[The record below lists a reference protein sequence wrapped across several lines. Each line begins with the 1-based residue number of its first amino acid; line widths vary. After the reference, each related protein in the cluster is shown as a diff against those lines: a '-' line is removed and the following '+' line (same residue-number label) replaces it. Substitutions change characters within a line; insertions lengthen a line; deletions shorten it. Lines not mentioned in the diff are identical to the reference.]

1 MNEEETVKKTYWV
14 LFLIVFSITAFAE
27 KIAVFP
33 DLNRPR
39 SIIID
44 HDRMFIPDC
53 PEIYIYSIKDFKLI
67 KKFGRAGAG
76 PGEFRPTVIHFKIN
90 VQPDYI
96 FVNSTH
102 KVSYFT
108 KEGKMIREMNAGGIG
123 HGFSAFGDRLVGIKE
138 IREGNTDWTTLTLFD
153 SHLKPLKELSR
164 IRFAIDEK
172 EVKVLQSSRIVKA
185 SKDKIFIVMSPDFEI
200 KIFDYNG
207 KLLHIIKRENQEDR
221 VKVNESHKKAVHEY
235 LKLRWRGYPGIKDRL
250 VFPEYLPAIWGLKY
264 HCREENEELYVLSR
278 KTRENKNECFV
289 FNIQGKLLKKIY
301 LPLKEKN
308 VNSLFPFDIKDG
320 KLYQLI
326 ENEDTENYE
335 LFVTEIQ

>member
-1 MNEEETVKKTYWV
+1 MKKIYWI
-14 LFLIVFSITAFAE
+14 LFLIVFSTIAFAE
-27 KIAVFP
+27 KMAVFP
-33 DLNRPR
+33 DLKRPR

-53 PEIYIYSIKDFKLI
+53 PEIYIYSLKDFKLI
-67 KKFGRAGAG
+67 KKFGRAGVG
-76 PGEFRPTVIHFKIN
+76 PGEFRPMVIYFKIN

-96 FVNSTH
+96 FVNSS
-102 KVSYFT
+102 KKASYFS
-108 KEGKMIREMNAGGIG
+108 KEGNLIREMNAGGIG
-123 HGFSAFGDRLVGIKE
+123 HGFFAFGDRLVGRKE
-138 IREGNTDWTTLTLFD
+138 IREGKTDWVTLTLFD
-153 SHLKPLKELSR
+153 SHLKPIKELSR
-164 IRFAIDEK
+164 NRFAIDDK
-172 EVKVLQSSRIVKA
+172 GVKVLQSSVKAVA
-185 SKDKIFIVMSPDFEI
+185 SKDKIFIIMSPDFEI

-207 KLLHIIKRENQEDR
+207 KLVHIIKRENQEDR

-250 VFPEYLPAIWGLKY
+250 VFQEYLPAIWDLKY

-278 KTRENKNECFV
+278 KTRDNKKEFFV

-308 VNSLFPFDIKDG
+308 VNSLFPFDIKNG

-326 ENEDTENYE
+326 ENEDTEEYE

>member
-1 MNEEETVKKTYWV
+1 LDFIFNC
-14 LFLIVFSITAFAE
+14 FSTIAFAE
-27 KIAVFP
+27 KLAVFP
-33 DLNRPR
+33 DLKRPR

-44 HDRMFIPDC
+44 HDRMYIPDC
-53 PEIYIYSIKDFKLI
+53 PEIYIYSLKDFKLI

-96 FVNSTH
+96 FVNSTN
-102 KVSYFT
+102 KASYFT
-108 KEGKMIREMNAGGIG
+108 KEGNLIREMNAGGIG
-123 HGFSAFGDRLVGIKE
+123 HGFYAFG
-138 IREGNTDWTTLTLFD
+138 
-153 SHLKPLKELSR
+153 
-164 IRFAIDEK
+164 
-172 EVKVLQSSRIVKA
+172 
-185 SKDKIFIVMSPDFEI
+185 
-200 KIFDYNG
+200 
-207 KLLHIIKRENQEDR
+207 
-221 VKVNESHKKAVHEY
+221 
-235 LKLRWRGYPGIKDRL
+235 DRL

-278 KTRENKNECFV
+278 KTRDNKKEFLV

-326 ENEDTENYE
+326 ENGDTEEYE

>member
-1 MNEEETVKKTYWV
+1 MKKIYWI

-33 DLNRPR
+33 DLKRPR
-39 SIIID
+39 DIIID
-44 HDRMFIPDC
+44 HDRMFISDC
-53 PEIYIYSIKDFKLI
+53 PEIYIYSLKDFNLI
-67 KKFGRAGAG
+67 KKFGREGTG
-76 PGEFRPTVIHFKIN
+76 PGEFKPTVIHFKIN

-102 KVSYFT
+102 KVSFFT
-108 KEGKMIREMNAGGIG
+108 KEGNLLREMNAGGIG
-123 HGFSAFGDRLVGIKE
+123 HGFFAFGDRMVGRRE
-138 IREGNTDWTTLTLFD
+138 IQEGNTGWTTLTLFD
-153 SHLKPLKELSR
+153 SRLNPLKELSR

-172 EVKVLQSSRIVKA
+172 EVKVLQSSTIVEA
-185 SKDKIFIVMSPDFEI
+185 SKDKIFTIMSPDFEI

-207 KLLHIIKRENQEDR
+207 KLLHIIKRENPEDR

-235 LKLRWRGYPGIKDRL
+235 MKLRWRGYPGIKDRL

-278 KTRENKNECFV
+278 KARDNKTECFV
-289 FNIQGKLLKKIY
+289 FNIRGKLLKKIY

-308 VNSLFPFDIKDG
+308 VYQLFPFDIKDG

-335 LFVTEIQ
+335 LSVTEIQ